1 MSIAFILKVFSMK
14 KISSFFL
21 TMFAGTMVTFASF
34 NITTGSWSLSVGNN
48 ANGGQLYALVA
59 MAQTIIE
66 RLVPLLI
73 GVAVIAFFWY
83 LVVFISKGDESAD
96 KRKLGLQGMG
106 YSLIAIFIMVSI
118 WGIMIFISNMLGV
131 GIGGGLPP
139 LEMPKAQ

>member
-1 MSIAFILKVFSMK
+1 MK

-48 ANGGQLYALVA
+48 AANGGQLYGLVA
-59 MAQTIIE
+59 MAQTIVE

-139 LEMPKAQ
+139 LELPKAR